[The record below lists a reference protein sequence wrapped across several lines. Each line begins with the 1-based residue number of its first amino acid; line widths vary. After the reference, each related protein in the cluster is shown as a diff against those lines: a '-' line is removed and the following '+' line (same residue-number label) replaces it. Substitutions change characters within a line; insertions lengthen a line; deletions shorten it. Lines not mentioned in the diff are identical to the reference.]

1 MRRHLLACAAVVLA
15 SCAAVPASTPSVSPA
30 LRAEFAPSGT
40 LRVGVNFGNPVIA
53 QKDPAGGAPR
63 GVGPS
68 LARELARRLGVPVT
82 YVTYDAAGK
91 MADAVRQGA
100 WDIAFLAVDPRRAT
114 EMDFSAPYVQIEGTY
129 MVRKES
135 PLRTIADVDREGVRV
150 AVGDKSAYDL
160 YLTRELKRAKLVKS
174 PTSTGAVELFEA
186 QNLEAVAGVKNPLVE
201 AAAKD
206 ASLRVM
212 EGSFMVIGQASA
224 VPAGRPNAARYLREF
239 VEDAKAS
246 GFVARALQESGAQAT
261 VAPPAK

>member
-1 MRRHLLACAAVVLA
+1 MKRHLLACAAVALA
-15 SCAAVPASTPSVSPA
+15 SCSSVPSSTPSVSAA
-30 LRAEFAPSGT
+30 LRSEFAPTGT
-40 LRVGVNFGNPVIA
+40 LRIGVNFGNPVIA
-53 QKDPAGGAPR
+53 QQDPAGGAPR

-91 MADAVRQGA
+91 MANAVKQGA

-129 MVRKES
+129 MVRKDS

-174 PTSTGAVELFEA
+174 PTSIGAVEIFKA
-186 QNLEAVAGVKNPLVE
+186 QSLDAVAGVKNPLVE
-201 AAAKD
+201 VAAKD
-206 ASLRVM
+206 PTLRVM

-224 VPAGRPNAARYLREF
+224 VPAGRPNAARYLHDFIEN
-239 VEDAKAS
+239 AKAS
-246 GFVARALQESGAQAT
+246 GFVARALEESGAEAT